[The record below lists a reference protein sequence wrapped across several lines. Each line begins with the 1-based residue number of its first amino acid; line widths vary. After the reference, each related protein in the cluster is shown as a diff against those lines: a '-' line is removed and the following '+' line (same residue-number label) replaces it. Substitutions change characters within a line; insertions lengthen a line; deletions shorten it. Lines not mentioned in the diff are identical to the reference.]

1 MVNTQQGERL
11 THRSPFSFSVS
22 IPWSLSFSPLKNVD
36 LWKNEDV
43 EGQEEFSKELV
54 RRAFCGGLCLLGHLS
69 RVWLCDLMDG
79 SPPGSSVRWILQ
91 ARILECVA
99 LPSSRGASWPR
110 DRTCASYI
118 PSIGGRFFTTSTAW
132 FVPYSSGKGGLKLW
146 NREKCFAFLLSCAVF
161 SRPSHL
167 TAHLSVLSSWLKC
180 ALKITNWHNCIAFP
194 PNSFF
199 LFIYTTHTCFFFFLL
214 YRIFPLYHPVL
225 RSGQKIHFTSP
236 GWKCVCLDQKL
247 EVASLIS
254 YE

>member
-1 MVNTQQGERL
+1 M
-11 THRSPFSFSVS
+11 
-22 IPWSLSFSPLKNVD
+22 
-36 LWKNEDV
+36 

-99 LPSSRGASWPR
+99 LPSSRGSSWPR

-199 LFIYTTHTCFFFFLL
+199 LFIYTTHTCFFFFFALPHFPTLSPSAQIWSKDTLHKPWLKMCMSWSEIGGCFLDLL
-214 YRIFPLYHPVL
+214 WVVKALTL
-225 RSGQKIHFTSP
+225 G
-236 GWKCVCLDQKL
+236 
-247 EVASLIS
+247 SLLNFLLLIYS
-254 YE
+254 LSAMY